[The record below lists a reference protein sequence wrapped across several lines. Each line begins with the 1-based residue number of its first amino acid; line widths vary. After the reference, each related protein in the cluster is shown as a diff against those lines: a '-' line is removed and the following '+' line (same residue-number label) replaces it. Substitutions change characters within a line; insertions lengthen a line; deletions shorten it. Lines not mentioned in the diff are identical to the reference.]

1 MTKSYKYG
9 KPESLV
15 QSKPNKKTIS
25 TPEID
30 NYIQHQSEIAKEKL
44 FEKRMQMHE
53 KLAEK
58 QGEMIEEAMRIHKK
72 SEGLLWDR

>member
-1 MTKSYKYG
+1 MTKGYIYG
-9 KPESLV
+9 KPESII
-15 QSKPNKKTIS
+15 QRKPNKKTVS

-30 NYIQHQSEIAKEKL
+30 TYMQHQSEIAKEKL
-44 FEKRMQMHE
+44 FEKRMHMHE

-58 QGEMIEEAMRIHKK
+58 QGEMIEEAMKIHKK